1 MIKELK
7 KALLIGGL
15 VLAEGTYTGGNFN
28 SNSNEK
34 DILENIKKTSETYE
48 SSKDILENIKKT
60 SETYESSRLE
70 EKISEGFYL
79 TPDSLNKC
87 IKQAYSEVQKWPKEF
102 DKRLYR
108 LMLKQESEYNVYAKN
123 KFSGASGLGQIMPS
137 TYKGYRDSTN
147 MEEEI
152 FHPVKNLGVSLEVLA
167 DISIFCK
174 KYHPDWE
181 NLTLENKR
189 KIILTCYNAG
199 PGKVRDKAKWDLQS
213 KKLNKEQR
221 EYADIILETYH
232 NPKIQVKLD

>member
-1 MIKELK
+1 MIKGLK
-7 KALLIGGL
+7 KALLMGGL
-15 VLAEGTYTGGNFN
+15 VLVEGTYTGGNFN

-34 DILENIKKTSETYE
+34 EMLENIKKTYETYE
-48 SSKDILENIKKT
+48 SSN
-60 SETYESSRLE
+60 LE

-108 LMLKQESEYNVYAKN
+108 LMLKQESNYNVYARN
-123 KFSGASGLGQIMPS
+123 KWSGASGIGQIMPD

-147 MEEEI
+147 LETEI
-152 FHPVKNLGVSLEVLA
+152 FNPINNIGVSLEVLN

-174 KYHPDWE
+174 KYHPKWN
-181 NLTLENKR
+181 NLNLEDKR
-189 KIILTCYNAG
+189 KVILTCYNAG

-221 EYADIILETYH
+221 EYADIIMGTYH
-232 NPKIQVKLD
+232 NPEIKVELN